1 MYSDDQ
7 VESRYILSPSL
18 MERILSFKKQTKKS
32 IQLSFID
39 SRLYVTVP
47 YSKALFE
54 PKLFGEMIDFSD
66 VQEYHNDLGLVI
78 SIAETLNLNT
88 RIWTKK

>member
-1 MYSDDQ
+1 M
-7 VESRYILSPSL
+7 ILKRL
-18 MERILSFKKQTKKS
+18 ELLKKS
-32 IQLSFID
+32 IQLSFVD

-66 VQEYHNDLGLVI
+66 VQEYHNDLSLVI